1 MDTIIRMIRSLM
13 RVVSS
18 AWRKMTRKEPP
29 TTPRQLLATLVM
41 VAEDRRLEW
50 PGEARSQYPSC
61 YEVHLSAADWAFYES
76 LQDQAQERL
85 TKGLAAHIALRDGE
99 APNLRVVLMR
109 GRMRWGA
116 PRIKTRFQDAHAHAQ
131 RQSSRFSMGG
141 AAAAGI
147 GREAANRYAASG
159 FASEM
164 EEWYSAPEQE
174 SEVVAAA
181 EDDAPAAD
189 EPEDMSAA
197 DAPSDAAKTE
207 SVEDTSAPETDRAP
221 AQAPHDTH
229 PPDTADGAPYQAEI
243 PQGNPDP
250 LGINDT
256 LLLDVDQADM
266 EEALRAT
273 CRLHGDGGE
282 SAQSADCGV
291 EYPAAQDPVSRA
303 AVSGRSGDTL
313 LQPYATSN
321 PEALVKELF
330 CAPSMDC
337 PQLMGAPFSKGVP
350 VTSHAIIGVPK
361 SHATRPTIAL
371 PDVDAY
377 RNVDPLHAVF
387 ERSKDGEWMVTC
399 LSKRGVQ
406 VVRSCGSVETLHGG
420 EATELQGGDTLVLPT
435 GGHQADGLR
444 FFTS

>member
-1 MDTIIRMIRSLM
+1 M
-13 RVVSS
+13 R
-18 AWRKMTRKEPP
+18 RQQTNPRTCRLQTRPPMPPRPNLLKMPP
-29 TTPRQLLATLVM
+29 TPRSIVPLGKRPKTPPSPCAQM
-41 VAEDRRLEW
+41 VR
-50 PGEARSQYPSC
+50 
-61 YEVHLSAADWAFYES
+61 
-76 LQDQAQERL
+76 
-85 TKGLAAHIALRDGE
+85 
-99 APNLRVVLMR
+99 
-109 GRMRWGA
+109 
-116 PRIKTRFQDAHAHAQ
+116 RIKLR
-131 RQSSRFSMGG
+131 SR
-141 AAAAGI
+141 
-147 GREAANRYAASG
+147 
-159 FASEM
+159 
-164 EEWYSAPEQE
+164 
-174 SEVVAAA
+174 
-181 EDDAPAAD
+181 
-189 EPEDMSAA
+189 
-197 DAPSDAAKTE
+197 
-207 SVEDTSAPETDRAP
+207 
-221 AQAPHDTH
+221 
-229 PPDTADGAPYQAEI
+229 
-243 PQGNPDP
+243 QGNPDP

-361 SHATRPTIAL
+361 SHATRPPIAL

-399 LSKRGVQ
+399 
-406 VVRSCGSVETLHGG
+406 
-420 EATELQGGDTLVLPT
+420 
-435 GGHQADGLR
+435 
-444 FFTS
+444 